1 MVENQNRPDMCQI
14 EEEIVVR
21 RKVVREFLFI
31 YIPNFIGV
39 LIGFI
44 LGWVIGG

>member
-14 EEEIVVR
+14 EEKTMVR
-21 RKVVREFLFI
+21 RRAVREFLSI